1 MSGDMGSLL
10 SSIQSS
16 LAEGKD
22 PMDVQFG
29 SSGEPAVSDSD
40 EGDEG
45 SSVVEGDVSAEE
57 ASSATEGESVGE
69 ESKVAEASGDAEDK
83 PKEEDL
89 EVLKTKSGTEVKI
102 SYSDR
107 AAIKQNALMALG
119 ARKWQAE
126 RDAAQAK
133 LKELEPDYKDAVEF
147 RSSITSAF
155 EKSGLEGL
163 VNLLT
168 NDAEGYKKFIA
179 QELAVAKQYE
189 SASPEQ
195 RALLDERRAN
205 EQLKKELEAD
215 RKAREKQ
222 IQDAEAKSKLAAE
235 REEQAQLVSF
245 QEITGTSQKKFS
257 FVGKLDNPDIEE
269 ALDSKVWGK
278 VRGELER
285 LPDETE
291 ITPKLMDS
299 LFSKHFESLQKGLN
313 VKTAKEADKKV
324 AEKKKEAQTKVA
336 ASAASAMGKKTAVEE
351 FDEAGAKG
359 DFASMLKMA
368 FSGKVKMK

>member
-1 MSGDMGSLL
+1 MSGDMGSLI

-29 SSGEPAVSDSD
+29 SSGESVVSDSD

-45 SSVVEGDVSAEE
+45 SSVVEGDSVGEGMESTNESESA
-57 ASSATEGESVGE
+57 GE
-69 ESKVAEASGDAEDK
+69 ESKVEASAEAESK

-89 EVLKTKSGTEVKI
+89 EVLRTKSGTEVKI

-168 NDAEGYKKFIA
+168 NDAEGYKKYIA

-222 IQDAEAKSKLAAE
+222 IQDAETKSKLAAE
-235 REEQAQLVSF
+235 REEQAQMVSF
-245 QEITGTSQKKFS
+245 QEISGTSQKKFS

-269 ALDSKVWGK
+269 ALDTKVWGK
-278 VRGELER
+278 VRGELEK

-299 LFSKHFESLQKGLN
+299 LFSKYYDALQKGLN

-336 ASAASAMGKKTAVEE
+336 ATASASMNKATSVEE
-351 FDEAGAKG
+351 FEKAGASG
-359 DFASMLKMA
+359 DWSKMLKMA
-368 FSGKVKMK
+368 FAGKVKMK

>member
-1 MSGDMGSLL
+1 MSGDMGSLI

-29 SSGEPAVSDSD
+29 ETGESVASDSD
-40 EGDEG
+40 EGDDG
-45 SSVVEGDVSAEE
+45 SSVVEGDVSGEGAES
-57 ASSATEGESVGE
+57 ASESESVGDE
-69 ESKVAEASGDAEDK
+69 PKVEASAEAESKQ
-83 PKEEDL
+83 KEEDL
-89 EVLKTKSGTEVKI
+89 EVLRTKSGTEVKI

-133 LKELEPDYKDAVEF
+133 LKELEPDYNDAVEF

-222 IQDAEAKSKLAAE
+222 IQDAEAKSKQAAE
-235 REEQAQLVSF
+235 REEQAQMVSF

-269 ALDSKVWGK
+269 ALDNKVWGK
-278 VRGELER
+278 VRGELEK

-299 LFSKHFESLQKGLN
+299 LFSKHFDALQKGLN

-351 FDEAGAKG
+351 FEEAGSKG

-368 FSGKVKMK
+368 FSGKVKVK

>member
-1 MSGDMGSLL
+1 
-10 SSIQSS
+10 
-16 LAEGKD
+16 
-22 PMDVQFG
+22 
-29 SSGEPAVSDSD
+29 
-40 EGDEG
+40 
-45 SSVVEGDVSAEE
+45 
-57 ASSATEGESVGE
+57 
-69 ESKVAEASGDAEDK
+69 
-83 PKEEDL
+83 
-89 EVLKTKSGTEVKI
+89 
-102 SYSDR
+102 
-107 AAIKQNALMALG
+107 MALG

-168 NDAEGYKKFIA
+168 NDAEGYKKFIS

-222 IQDAEAKSKLAAE
+222 IQDAEAKSKQAAE
-235 REEQAQLVSF
+235 REEQAQMVSF

-269 ALDSKVWGK
+269 ALDNKVWGK
-278 VRGELER
+278 VRSELEK
-285 LPDETE
+285 LSDDTE

-299 LFSKHFESLQKGLN
+299 LFSKHFDTLQKGLN

-324 AEKKKEAQTKVA
+324 AEKKKDAQTKVA

-351 FDEAGAKG
+351 FEEAGSMG

-368 FSGKVKMK
+368 FSGKVKVK